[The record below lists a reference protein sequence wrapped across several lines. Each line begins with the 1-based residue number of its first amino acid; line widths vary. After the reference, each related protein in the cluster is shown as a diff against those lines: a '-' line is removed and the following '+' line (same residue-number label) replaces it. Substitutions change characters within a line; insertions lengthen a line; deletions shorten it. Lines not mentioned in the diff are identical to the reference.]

1 MRKIFYLVLL
11 CTIQLSFHSVSHA
24 QLLKKMKDKVNQ
36 AVDKAVEKKVGDATG
51 VDTQNQPNNSSG
63 SGSGSGS
70 NSNKKGGGLKNTTP
84 PDVKEEI
91 TVAEKSFTDS
101 NYSEARYSIQQALTG
116 IEIQLGKLILKS
128 LPDKVTDMTKDTT
141 KNIVSST
148 QWGWNNL
155 TIQSVYKKD
164 PDKQMT
170 ISIGNNTYY
179 SGIVNMYYMSTT
191 YSQNTNSE
199 QNMKQIRVKGNKALI
214 TYDDNKG
221 YTVMV
226 QLGQASLI
234 VWECVNFATEDEVM
248 SAVNTFDIDG
258 IKKMMGEK

>member
-1 MRKIFYLVLL
+1 MRQLLYLVLA
-11 CTIQLSFHSVSHA
+11 CTIQCLFIPSSQA
-24 QLLKKMKDKVNQ
+24 QLLKKMKEKVNQ
-36 AVDKAVEKKVGDATG
+36 AVDKTLEKKVGDATG
-51 VDTQNQPNNSSG
+51 TETQNQPTTNSG
-63 SGSGSGS
+63 SPS
-70 NSNKKGGGLKNTTP
+70 NSKGGGLKNTTP
-84 PDVKEEI
+84 PDVKEEMTI
-91 TVAEKSFTDS
+91 AEKSFAEAK
-101 NYSEARYSIQQALTG
+101 YSDARYSIQQALTG

-141 KNIVSST
+141 KNIVSSS

-179 SGIVNMYYMSTT
+179 SGIVNMYYMGTS
-191 YSQNTNSE
+191 YQQGANSE

-226 QLGQASLI
+226 QLGQSSLI

>member
-1 MRKIFYLVLL
+1 MRKILL
-11 CTIQLSFHSVSHA
+11 IMLACMVQCCFSNLAHA
-24 QLLKKMKDKVNQ
+24 QLLKKMKEKVNQ
-36 AVDKAVEKKVGDATG
+36 TVDKALEKKVGDATG
-51 VDTQNQPNNSSG
+51 IDTQSPNNSNSG
-63 SGSGSGS
+63 ST
-70 NSNKKGGGLKNTTP
+70 SNKKGGGLKNTTP
-84 PDVKEEI
+84 PDVKEEMG
-91 TVAEKSFTDS
+91 VAEKSFTDS
-101 NYSEARYSIQQALTG
+101 NFSEARYSIQQALTG

-155 TIQSVYKKD
+155 TIESVYKKD
-164 PDKQMT
+164 PDKQLT
-170 ISIGNNTYY
+170 ITIGNNTYY
-179 SGIVNMYYMSTT
+179 SGIVNLYYMNTT
-191 YSQNTNSE
+191 YSQGSNSE

-214 TYDDNKG
+214 TYDDHKG

-226 QLGQASLI
+226 QLGQSSLI

-248 SAVNTFDIDG
+248 AAVNVFDIDS

>member
-1 MRKIFYLVLL
+1 MRKLFYLVLA
-11 CTIQLSFHSVSHA
+11 CTIQFAFHSTSQA
-24 QLLKKMKDKVNQ
+24 QILKKMKEKVNQ
-36 AVDKAVEKKVGDATG
+36 AVDKAVDKKVGDATG
-51 VDTQNQPNNSSG
+51 VDTQNQPANNSG
-63 SGSGSGS
+63 SGSSG
-70 NSNKKGGGLKNTTP
+70 NKKGGGLKNTTP

-91 TVAEKSFTDS
+91 TIAEKSFKEAK
-101 NYSEARYSIQQALTG
+101 YSDARYSIQQALTG

-179 SGIVNMYYMSTT
+179 AGIVNMYYMSTT
-191 YSQNTNSE
+191 YQQGANSE

-226 QLGQASLI
+226 QLGQSSLI